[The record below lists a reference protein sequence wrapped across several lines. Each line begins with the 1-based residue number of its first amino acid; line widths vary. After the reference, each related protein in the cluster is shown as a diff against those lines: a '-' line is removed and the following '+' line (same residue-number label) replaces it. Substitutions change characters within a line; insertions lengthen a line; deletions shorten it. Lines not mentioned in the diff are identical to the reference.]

1 MPHDQDQPF
10 VSDARL
16 LRRFKRE
23 DSQAAFAALAAR
35 HYKMVYSVCL
45 RDVRDAAGAEDAAQA
60 VFLVLARKAPAL
72 RDDGSLTGWLYQ
84 TARLVSKNA
93 LRREARVRR
102 IEQRA
107 AQQMAQ
113 ETQTEQDGL
122 WEQIDPSLHA
132 ALDALGGVER
142 EAVLLRFFD
151 GLSLT
156 ETGTALGLSED
167 AARMRVTRAL
177 EKLRR
182 FLVKEGVTVSVAV
195 LAGLLADKSAQAAPV
210 SAVPRA
216 IQTTTGSATAS
227 PHVHQLAQGATRM
240 IGMTKAAVLSTV
252 IGVGLG
258 GGIWGTRHIKPH
270 HTFPPPVVLR
280 PTSPATVGTPDA
292 TVQATAASGRQ
303 ATAASGRQATL
314 PSGVQVEMLGVS
326 GQAGPWWKPD
336 GTPLPNAP
344 WDSAEFTLSS
354 TFKDE
359 PGLLRQFALRLT
371 HTEGQALK
379 ESTAVFDGPP
389 KTGGETTLHPKEAGT
404 ALQEVVRVFPTTQAT
419 CTLRY
424 GLAAGPWRT
433 AASVGPRLG
442 AARDGAGGSVQFAWD
457 TPRPIYRDFKT
468 GKQTPALVVTDALGP
483 CARRVVAVLRDGST
497 VGLDD
502 MYSDF
507 PTPKTTRLHAPLRLQ
522 WAEVKTRVK
531 EFRLETR
538 AYEWVEFK
546 DVHLQPRP

>member
-1 MPHDQDQPF
+1 MAHEEDQPF

-45 RDVRDAAGAEDAAQA
+45 RDVRDAAVAEDAAQA

-93 LRREARVRR
+93 LRRERRVRQK
-102 IEQRA
+102 EQRV
-107 AQQMAQ
+107 AQQMAR
-113 ETQTEQDGL
+113 ETRTGQDGL

-156 ETGTALGLSED
+156 ETGAALGLSED

-270 HTFPPPVVLR
+270 HTVPPPVVLR

-292 TVQATAASGRQ
+292 TVQ

-336 GTPLPNAP
+336 GTPLSKAP
-344 WDSAEFTLSS
+344 WEAAEFTLVSAFRGS
-354 TFKDE
+354 
-359 PGLLRQFALRLT
+359 PGLPRQFALRLT
-371 HTEGQALK
+371 HTAGQALK
-379 ESTAVFDGPP
+379 ESTVVFDGPP
-389 KTGGETTLHPKEAGT
+389 KTGGESTLHPKEAGT
-404 ALQEVVRVFPTTQAT
+404 ALQAVVGVFPTTQAV
-419 CTLRY
+419 CDLRY

-468 GKQTPALVVTDALGP
+468 GKQTPALTVTDALGP

-522 WAEVKTRVK
+522 WAEVGTRVK
-531 EFRLETR
+531 EIRLETR
-538 AYEWVEFK
+538 AYEWAEFK
-546 DVHLQPRP
+546 GVHLQPRS